1 MIINHIQDIKERL
14 KDFKDYGCIVIICKY
29 NGGKSSIATG
39 LIHEYFGEEDTY
51 YATFIDQNKVNFTA
65 RKARLRFDE
74 VVKGKVVI
82 FDEISD
88 EKGRNI
94 KDYLKKLI
102 ANNLV
107 IILSNPYGSTNDA
120 EKEINLFNEHEK
132 DILPDN
138 TLFIF
143 VKN

>member
-1 MIINHIQDIKERL
+1 MIIGNIQDIKERL
-14 KDFKDYGCIVIICKY
+14 KDFKNYGCVVIICKY
-29 NGGKSSIATG
+29 NKGKSSITTE

-51 YATFIDQNKVNFTA
+51 YVTFIDQNKKNFTA
-65 RKARLRFDE
+65 RKARLRFNE
-74 VVKGKVVI
+74 VITGKVVV

-88 EKGRNI
+88 EKGRDI

-102 ANNLV
+102 ENNLV
-107 IILSNPYGSTNDA
+107 IILSNPYGSTDDA

-132 DILPDN
+132 EILPDN